1 MAIFLSADI
10 EVVVI
15 VRPFGVT
22 IVFDCPPHTSSDIHS
37 ENEKHCLTFSILFF
51 FLCLNLGMKQ
61 RSIIMVN
68 KMKSGMMAELK
79 NMQSAELMKSCIIVA
94 I

>member
-51 FLCLNLGMKQ
+51 LCLNLGMKQ

-68 KMKSGMMAELK
+68 KMKSGMMTEMK
-79 NMQSAELMKSCIIVA
+79 NMQSADLMKSCIFLA

>member
-37 ENEKHCLTFSILFF
+37 ENEKVLFNFQYF